1 MKIQPLEDRVLIKR
15 DPPKE
20 KIGQILLSDG
30 AKEVQDTGT
39 ILAIGPGVWSTDGT
53 HFIPTFL
60 NPDQRVI
67 MPVMGGEVLW
77 GQDPTGLLTIYRQS
91 ALLAV
96 LPDKVQDPTP
106 RD

>member
-20 KIGQILLSDG
+20 KIGRVPTGL
-30 AKEVQDTGT
+30 DTGT